1 MFRTYLPGVIL
12 KNILDVLD
20 RGFQVLKAGG
30 LLVLKFILE
39 FGSKLSIAYR
49 RKVDT
54 VSIIRLKQSFW
65 ALDGSKSRSKAC
77 RITKKLSEVG
87 SGAVSG

>member
-30 LLVLKFILE
+30 LLVLKFVLE
-39 FGSKLSIAYR
+39 LGSKLSIAY
-49 RKVDT
+49 KEGES
-54 VSIIRLKQSFW
+54 VSIIRLKISFW
-65 ALDGSKSRSKAC
+65 ASDGSKSKVNSLSNNEEVIRSRFRC
-77 RITKKLSEVG
+77 S
-87 SGAVSG
+87 